1 MPGFFAKYTYTNASL
16 AVNMRQKLITLCPNS
31 WEIASKKP
39 NFSKWVRRQLLDGDR
54 TQQDLE
60 MEVLNAAMW
69 KESARKMADKYHALK
84 KEMKE

>member
-1 MPGFFAKYTYTNASL
+1 MPLFLEEYTYMIFAS

-54 TQQDLE
+54 TQQDLDME
-60 MEVLNAAMW
+60 MLNSAHW
-69 KESARKMADKYHALK
+69 KELAYSLGEKYEALK
-84 KEMKE
+84 KEMKA